1 MLGEPVLLPDVACE
15 DEPELLMV
23 EPVDDG
29 VDPGVEVTDPQDVQ
43 VQAVRRLNF
52 LRREGGSVKIG
63 GDCLAVVDTR
73 LEFTGTS
80 KSNSE
85 LNRNKFR

>member
-15 DEPELLMV
+15 DEPELLVV

-52 LRREGGSVKIG
+52 LRTWG
-63 GDCLAVVDTR
+63 AP
-73 LEFTGTS
+73 
-80 KSNSE
+80 
-85 LNRNKFR
+85 